1 MHIPD
6 GYLGPQT
13 YIPFYGAMLPIWYWA
28 SRTLKKTLN
37 ARQVPFLALGAA
49 FSFVIMMFNIPVP
62 GGSTGHAVGGTLIAI
77 ILGPWAA
84 LMAVS
89 MALIIQALLFG
100 DGGITAIGAN
110 CFNIA
115 FVMPF
120 SGYYIY
126 RFLSFNSGTNISRRV
141 FAAGVAGYVSL
152 NLAAFFTAVEF
163 GIQPL
168 IAHKP
173 DGTPL
178 YAPYPLNIAVLI
190 MAFEHLVFFGFV
202 EALVTGLVVGY
213 IARTEPI
220 MLNIP
225 LGTSRF
231 RQPASSFSQTQSDS
245 PWAKKTV
252 RNLWIGLGILILLTP
267 LGLIAAGTAWGEWG
281 TEELMEILGFVPDG
295 LKRLVNI
302 WHSLLPDYS
311 IPGAEGPIMSALGYI
326 FSAIVGTVLIILP
339 AFFISRLISDRRK
352 TQ

>member
-13 YIPFYGAMLPIWYWA
+13 YIPFYGLMLPLWYWA
-28 SRTLKKTLN
+28 SRILKKTLN

-49 FSFVIMMFNIPVP
+49 FSFVIMMFNIPIP

-115 FVMPF
+115 FVMSF

-126 RFLSFNSGTNISRRV
+126 RFLSSNSGTNISRRV
-141 FAAGVAGYVSL
+141 FAAGVAGYLSL

-178 YAPYPLNIAVLI
+178 YAPYPLNIAVPI
-190 MAFEHLVFFGFV
+190 MAVEHLVFFGFI
-202 EALVTGLVVGY
+202 EAVVTGLVVGY

-225 LGTSRF
+225 
-231 RQPASSFSQTQSDS
+231 QPTSSFSQTWSDS
-245 PWAKKTV
+245 PVAKKTAK
-252 RNLWIGLGILILLTP
+252 RLWIGLGILILLTP
-267 LGLIAAGTAWGEWG
+267 LGLIASGTAWGEWG
-281 TEELMEILGFVPDG
+281 ADELMEILGFVPEG
-295 LKRLVNI
+295 LGRLVNV
-302 WHSLLPDYS
+302 WRSLLPDYA
-311 IPGAEGPIMSALGYI
+311 IPGLGGPIMSALGYI
-326 FSAIVGTVLIILP
+326 FSAIVGTVLIILL
-339 AFFISRLISDRRK
+339 AFFISRFIVDKRK
-352 TQ
+352 IR